1 MHLKESNRRTKTGV
15 AAVKAAVAMLA
26 VAGASAV
33 DAGVAFTA
41 DFQEGL
47 PGWKVHN
54 GGTTSTVEKFQGE
67 KALVIRR
74 DLKSKSKGT
83 DWHVLGEPFP
93 VVPGRR
99 LAITVRARSTF
110 KDLRFCHGFM
120 GNHINGVQWY
130 DRDGKRLPL
139 PYGFGYDLKPDDWCY
154 TVAATVVPDG
164 AATARLSIGMDTP
177 NLKSN
182 DWFAVS
188 HAQVNLAD
196 PKESGS
202 EVKLRDDGTVLVDGR
217 PFFPIGI
224 YAVSECER
232 NGNSVDKAM
241 RDLKAAGFNM
251 IHRGRTKAT
260 NEEFLSLADKY
271 GLKVFHMPVP
281 GYSSDFVSQSLV
293 AKQMKHPSII
303 AWYLADDTASHVGPE
318 EVAYRDRVCKA
329 IDPARL
335 TLQADGVMMGH
346 ANCRYDRFVHSTDVF
361 LPEIYPCY
369 DSKQPKGSEVA
380 EVVRDMN
387 ASLAAIKA
395 AGSPVK
401 SIWPIIQHFDGW
413 GWPRFPTFEELR
425 AMSWAAIVNGGRG
438 IVWYVYHSKSGR
450 GRGVV
455 CSDEHWKEMTTVS
468 SEIASFV
475 DDLVGRDA
483 AEQPAVEIVSGP
495 TRDYY
500 GQPPV
505 SALLKTGER
514 PLLATVNAATNA
526 VRAVVRVKGFR
537 RAEVVGDGAA
547 LDATNG
553 ISDEWAPL
561 GVRLYRL
568 SK

>member
-1 MHLKESNRRTKTGV
+1 MSKIHSNTGRIAVAALAAALTSCGV
-15 AAVKAAVAMLA
+15 AKTV
-26 VAGASAV
+26 
-33 DAGVAFTA
+33 FTA
-41 DFQEGL
+41 DFQDGL
-47 PGWKVHN
+47 PGWKVHM
-54 GGTTSTVEKFQGE
+54 GGTTATVEKFLGE
-67 KALVIRR
+67 KALVVRR

-83 DWHVLGEPFP
+83 DWNVMGEAFP

-99 LAITVRARSTF
+99 LAITVRVRSSF

-120 GNHINGVQWY
+120 GNHITGVQWF
-130 DRDGKRLPL
+130 DRDGNRLPL
-139 PYGFGYDLKPDDWCY
+139 PYGFGYDLKPDGWCY
-154 TVAATVVPDG
+154 TVAATEVPDG
-164 AATARLSIGMDTP
+164 AATARLQIGMDTP
-177 NLKSN
+177 NFKSN

-196 PKESGS
+196 PKESGCS
-202 EVKLRDDGTVLVDGR
+202 VALRDDGTVLVDGN

-224 YAVSECER
+224 YAVCECER

-251 IHRGRTKAT
+251 VHRAGRSKVSSD
-260 NEEFLSLADKY
+260 EFLSLADKH

-281 GYSSDFVSQSLV
+281 SYASDFVSKSLV
-293 AKQMKHPSII
+293 AEQMRHPSVI

-329 IDPARL
+329 FDPARL

-369 DSKQPKGSEVA
+369 YEQPKGSEVA

-401 SIWPIIQHFDGW
+401 SVWPIIQHFDGW
-413 GWPRFPTFEELR
+413 GWKRFPTFEEMR
-425 AMSWAAIVNGGRG
+425 AMSWAAIVKGGRG
-438 IVWYVYHSKSGR
+438 IVWYVYNSMSGR

-455 CSDEHWKEMTTVS
+455 CSDEHWNEMTSVS
-468 SEIASFV
+468 SELASFAG
-475 DDLVGRDA
+475 DFLTRDA
-483 AEQPAVEIVSGP
+483 AQQPAVEIAFGP
-495 TRDYY
+495 TKDYY

-505 SALLKTGER
+505 SVLLKSGER
-514 PLLATVNAATNA
+514 PLLATVNAATNS

-537 RAEVVGDGAA
+537 RAEEIGKGRS
-547 LDATNG
+547 LDAANG
-553 ISDEWAPL
+553 ISDEWTPL